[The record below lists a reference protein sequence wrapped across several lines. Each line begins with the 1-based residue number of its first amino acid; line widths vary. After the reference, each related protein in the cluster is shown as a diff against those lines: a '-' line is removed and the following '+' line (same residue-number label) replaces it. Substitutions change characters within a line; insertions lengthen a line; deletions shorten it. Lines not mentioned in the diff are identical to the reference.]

1 MFDQKKVKDLVL
13 STLVADSYSLG
24 AHWVYDEK
32 QLLEPSIDWN
42 SLNAP
47 LAIWHKGKGAGEF
60 THYGDQT
67 YWLYEFLEDKDKFD
81 ENEFLS
87 FWANKMQTYQGYIDG
102 ATRNTLQNI
111 QDGVTPSGSDSS
123 DLSVV
128 GRIVPL
134 LKVSNS
140 KESFLQNVEK
150 FTKLTHNST
159 KSVNAAKFFA
169 KLLWAALENKDLEES
184 IDLIKDGF
192 DSNVQTIVE
201 RAVSSSKDDTFET
214 IRTFGPAC
222 DVDEGFGGIIH
233 LLLKY
238 DNIKDML
245 ICNAKAGGDSSARG
259 MIAAA
264 IFMANKPISQI
275 PQNWLAIKVVIE

>member
-1 MFDQKKVKDLVL
+1 MFDQKKVKELVL

-32 QLLEPSIDWN
+32 QLLEPSIDWD

-47 LAIWHKGKGAGEF
+47 LSIWHKGKGAGEF

-67 YWLYEFLEDKDKFD
+67 YWLYEFLKDKEEFD

-87 FWANKMQTYQGYIDG
+87 FWTNKMQTYEGYIDG
-102 ATRNTLQNI
+102 ASRNTLQNI
-111 QDGVTPSGSDSS
+111 NDGVTPSGSESS

-134 LKVSNS
+134 LKVSDS
-140 KESFLQNVEK
+140 KEKFLENVEK

-159 KSVNAAKFFA
+159 KSVNAANFFA
-169 KLLWAALENKDLEES
+169 KLLWAALEQKDLVES
-184 IDLIKDGF
+184 IDLIKDKC
-192 DSNVQTIVE
+192 DSNVQAMVD
-201 RAVSSSKDDTFET
+201 RAIASSKDDTFET

-264 IFMANKPISQI
+264 ILMANKPMSQI

>member
-1 MFDQKKVKDLVL
+1 MFDQKKAKDLVL

-32 QLLEPSIDWN
+32 QLLDTSIDWN

-67 YWLYEFLEDKDKFD
+67 YWLYEFLKDKDEF
-81 ENEFLS
+81 NEEEYLT
-87 FWANKMQTYQGYIDG
+87 FWANKMQTYEGYIDG

-111 QDGVTPSGSDSS
+111 SEGIKPSGSEST

-134 LKVSNS
+134 LLVSNS
-140 KESFLQNVEK
+140 KVKFLENVEK
-150 FTKLTHNST
+150 FTKLTHNSA
-159 KSVNAAKFFA
+159 KSLSAAKFFA
-169 KLLWAALENKDLEES
+169 KLLWCALEHKDLEES
-184 IDLIKDGF
+184 IDLIKDEF
-192 DSNVQTIVE
+192 DTNIQTIVN
-201 RAVSSSKDDTFET
+201 RAIDSKNKDTFET
-214 IRTFGPAC
+214 IRSFGPAC
-222 DVDEGFGGIIH
+222 DVEEGFGGIIH

-238 DNIKDML
+238 DNIKELL
-245 ICNAKAGGDSSARG
+245 ISNAKAGGDSSARG
-259 MIAAA
+259 MIASA
-264 IFMANKPISQI
+264 ILMANNQMSQI
-275 PQNWLAIKVVIE
+275 PQNWLAIKVRIE